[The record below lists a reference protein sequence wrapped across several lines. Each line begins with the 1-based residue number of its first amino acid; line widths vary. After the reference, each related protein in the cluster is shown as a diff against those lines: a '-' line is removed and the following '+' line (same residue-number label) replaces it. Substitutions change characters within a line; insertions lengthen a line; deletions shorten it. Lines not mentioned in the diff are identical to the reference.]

1 MELDEFKVYWKKIQE
16 QENEQQK
23 HDTQTLEQIIM
34 KTTITL
40 SEIQRKNVFWNNYAK
55 AVCPALIA
63 VLAIELAISYFLPE
77 ALTGHN
83 FIKSTPWVIV
93 MVIFALV
100 TMWVSKRNEQIFTID
115 ISKNLRETLTKAIS
129 DFKRF
134 QIISNAIYLFLF
146 PAYYCAMIKLFFVPY
161 FAITTPTIIWI
172 CAALTIL
179 SFVANFWYY
188 RVKFHTRFKSMEANL
203 KELGE

>member
-1 MELDEFKVYWKKIQE
+1 MELDEFKVYWQKIQE
-16 QENEQQK
+16 QENQQQK
-23 HDTQTLEQIIM
+23 HTPETLEQLIM
-34 KTTITL
+34 KTTTTL
-40 SEIQRKNVFWNNYAK
+40 SEIQRKNIFWNTAAK

-63 VLAIELAISYFLPE
+63 VLIIELGITYFLPE

-83 FIKSTPWVIV
+83 FLQSTPWVIV

-100 TMWVSKRNEQIFTID
+100 TMWVSNKNEQIFNID
-115 ISKNLRETLTKAIS
+115 ISKNLKETLTKAIT

-146 PAYYCAMIKLFFVPY
+146 PAYYCAMIKLFVVQFY
-161 FAITTPTIIWI
+161 KLTTPAIVWI
-172 CAALTIL
+172 CVALTIL
-179 SFVANFWYY
+179 SFIGNLWYY
-188 RVKFHTRFKSMEANL
+188 MAKFHKRFKSLEANL